1 MSKKFKLIP
10 LVAALY
16 SGLLFAS
23 DVADVA
29 DVVTAKDLPV
39 LTQESQHSTASK
51 RVTNLFT
58 RAHYKPIRFDDAL
71 SSKVYDRYI
80 ESLDFNKSVFLAAD
94 IASFEQY
101 RNQFDNALTTGKLD
115 FTFDIF
121 NLSMKRRFER
131 YEYSLSLLEKE
142 MTFDEADEYYFDRE
156 DADWAKTQDELDE
169 LWRERVKYDALR
181 LKMTGKDWAGI
192 KKVLTKRY
200 HNAQRRLV
208 QTNSE
213 DAFQIVM
220 NSFAR
225 SIEAHTSY
233 LSPRRA
239 EQFKMDMDLELEGI
253 GAVLSYDED
262 YTVIRSLVPGGPA
275 DKSEQ
280 IKADDRIIGVAQDQ
294 EEFVDVIGWRL
305 DDVVDLIKGPKGTKV
320 RLQYLKGVDDH
331 GAPKVVEIVRDKIR
345 LEDRA
350 AKSEVFEAQYSDLT
364 SKIGVI
370 EIPGFYNNLSKDVKV
385 ELAKLKEAK
394 VDGIIIDLRQ
404 NGGGS
409 LYEATQLSGLFF
421 DQGPVVQIHTL
432 NNRIE
437 EQKDRDGVTFY
448 DGPLT
453 VLVDRYSASASE
465 IFAAAM
471 QDYGRAVVI
480 GEQTFG
486 KGTVQQHKG
495 LGRAYDLYDNPL
507 GSVQYT
513 IAKFYRING
522 GSTQHKGVIPDI
534 SFPSAIDP
542 AEWGESQ
549 EDNALPW
556 DSIIRA
562 KYTSV
567 DDLHAAIAYLSKAHD
582 ERIKSEPEFNYVFED
597 ITRYK
602 EEKDRKTISLV
613 EAQRIKEK
621 DEGEAR
627 ALVRTNERLVRLGEK
642 PVENLD
648 DVPDVLDDLDPF
660 LEEAALI
667 TQDYI
672 KFGRV
677 AKK

>member
-1 MSKKFKLIP
+1 MSKKFTLIP
-10 LVAALY
+10 LVAALF
-16 SGLLFAS
+16 SGSLFAS
-23 DVADVA
+23 VEA
-29 DVVTAKDLPV
+29 AKLEDLPV
-39 LTQESQHSTASK
+39 LKQESQHGTASK
-51 RVTNLFT
+51 RVANLFA
-58 RAHYKPIRFDDAL
+58 RSHYTPVRFNDGL

-80 ESLDFNKSVFLAAD
+80 ESLDFNKSVFLASD
-94 IASFEQY
+94 IAAFEKY
-101 RNQFDNALTTGKLD
+101 RNDFDNAITTGKLG

-121 NLSMKRRFER
+121 NLSLKRRFER
-131 YEYSLSLLEKE
+131 YDYSLSLLDKK
-142 MTFDEADEYYFDRE
+142 MTFDKDDEYFFDRE
-156 DADWAKTQDELDE
+156 DSAWPASQAELDE
-169 LWRERVKYDALR
+169 IWRERVKYDALR
-181 LKMTGKDWAGI
+181 LKMTGKDWEGI
-192 KKVLTKRY
+192 KEVLTKRY
-200 HNAQRRLV
+200 KNAQKRLV

-220 NSFAR
+220 NSLAR

-253 GAVLSYDED
+253 GAVLSPDED

-275 DKSEQ
+275 DKTEQ
-280 IKADDRIIGVAQDQ
+280 LKADDKIIGVAQDQ
-294 EEFVDVIGWRL
+294 KEFVDVIGWRL

-320 RLQYLKGVDDH
+320 RLQYLKGSDAH
-331 GAPKVVEIVRDKIR
+331 GTPKVVEITRDKIR

-350 AKSEVFEAQYSDLT
+350 AKSEVFEASYSNLT

-385 ELAKLKEAK
+385 ELAKLKEEN

-437 EQKDRDGVTFY
+437 EQKDRDGITYY

-471 QDYGRAVVI
+471 QDYGRAVII

-495 LGRAYDLYDNPL
+495 LGRAYDLYDNDL

-542 AEWGESQ
+542 AEWGESKQ
-549 EDNALPW
+549 DNALPW
-556 DSIIRA
+556 DSIVRA
-562 KYTSV
+562 KYNRQGNLTPV
-567 DDLHAAIAYLSKAHD
+567 ITYLEKQH
-582 ERIKSEPEFNYVFED
+582 EVRIKSEPEFGYVFDD
-597 ITRYK
+597 IARYN

-613 EAQRIKEK
+613 EADRIKEK
-621 DEGEAR
+621 DENEAR
-627 ALVRTNERLVRLGEK
+627 TLARTNERLKRLGKE
-642 PVENLD
+642 PIENLD
-648 DVPDVLDDLDPF
+648 DVPEVIEELDPF

-672 KFGRV
+672 NFGRI

>member
-1 MSKKFKLIP
+1 MSKKFTLIP
-10 LVAALY
+10 LVAALF
-16 SGLLFAS
+16 SGSLFAA
-23 DVADVA
+23 VEA
-29 DVVTAKDLPV
+29 VTIDDLPQ
-39 LTQESQHSTASK
+39 LKQESQHGTASK
-51 RVTNLFT
+51 RVASLFA
-58 RAHYKPIRFDDAL
+58 RSHYTPVRFNDEL

-80 ESLDFNKSVFLAAD
+80 ESLDFNKSVFLASD

-101 RNQFDNALTTGKLD
+101 RDDFDNAITTGKLE

-121 NLSMKRRFER
+121 NLSLKRRFER
-131 YEYSLSLLEKE
+131 YEYSLTLLEKE
-142 MTFDEADEYYFDRE
+142 MTFDKEDEYFYDRE
-156 DADWAKTQDELDE
+156 DS
-169 LWRERVKYDALR
+169 
-181 LKMTGKDWAGI
+181 
-192 KKVLTKRY
+192 RY
-200 HNAQRRLV
+200 KNAEKRLV
-208 QTNSE
+208 QSNSE

-220 NSFAR
+220 NSLAR

-253 GAVLSYDED
+253 GAVLSPDED

-275 DKSEQ
+275 DKTDQ
-280 IKADDRIIGVAQDQ
+280 IKADDRIIGVAQDG

-320 RLQYLKGVDDH
+320 RLQYLKGVDAH
-331 GAPKVVEIVRDKIR
+331 GAPKVVEITRDKIR

-350 AKSEVFEAQYSDLT
+350 AKSEVFEAKYSDLT
-364 SKIGVI
+364 SKVGVI

-385 ELAKLKEAK
+385 ELAKLKEEK

-437 EQKDRDGVTFY
+437 EQKDRDGITYY

-471 QDYGRAVVI
+471 QDYGRAVII

-495 LGRAYDLYDNPL
+495 LGRAYDLYDNAL

-542 AEWGESQ
+542 AEWGESKQ
-549 EDNALPW
+549 DNALPW
-556 DSIIRA
+556 DSIVKA
-562 KYTSV
+562 KYKKLGNLTP
-567 DDLHAAIAYLSKAHD
+567 IITYLEKQH
-582 ERIKSEPEFNYVFED
+582 EVRIKSEPEFGYVFND
-597 ITRYK
+597 ITLYN

-613 EAQRIKEK
+613 EATRIKEK

-627 ALVRTNERLVRLGEK
+627 ALVRTNERLKRLGK
-642 PVENLD
+642 DPVENLD
-648 DVPDVLDDLDPF
+648 DLPEVIEELDPF

-672 KFGRV
+672 NYGRI

>member
-1 MSKKFKLIP
+1 MSKKFTLIP
-10 LVAALY
+10 LVAALF
-16 SGLLFAS
+16 SGSLFAS
-23 DVADVA
+23 VEA
-29 DVVTAKDLPV
+29 AKLEDLPV
-39 LTQESQHSTASK
+39 LKQESQHGTASK
-51 RVTNLFT
+51 RVANLFA
-58 RAHYKPIRFDDAL
+58 RSHYTPVRFNDGL

-80 ESLDFNKSVFLAAD
+80 ESLDFNKSVFLASD
-94 IASFEQY
+94 IAAFEKY
-101 RNQFDNALTTGKLD
+101 RNDFDNAITTGKLG

-121 NLSMKRRFER
+121 NLSLKRRFER
-131 YEYSLSLLEKE
+131 YDYSLSLLDKE
-142 MTFDEADEYYFDRE
+142 MTFDKDDEYFFDRE
-156 DADWAKTQDELDE
+156 DSAWPASQAELDE
-169 LWRERVKYDALR
+169 IWRERVKYDALR
-181 LKMTGKDWAGI
+181 LKMTGKDWEGI
-192 KKVLTKRY
+192 KEVLTKRY
-200 HNAQRRLV
+200 KNAQKRLV

-220 NSFAR
+220 NSLAR

-253 GAVLSYDED
+253 GAVLSPDED

-275 DKSEQ
+275 DKTEQ
-280 IKADDRIIGVAQDQ
+280 LKADDKIIGVAQDQ
-294 EEFVDVIGWRL
+294 KEFVDVIGWRL

-320 RLQYLKGVDDH
+320 RLQYLKGSDAH
-331 GAPKVVEIVRDKIR
+331 GTPKVVEITRDKIR

-350 AKSEVFEAQYSDLT
+350 AKSEVFEASYSNLT

-385 ELAKLKEAK
+385 ELAKLKEEN

-437 EQKDRDGVTFY
+437 EQKDRDGITYY

-471 QDYGRAVVI
+471 QDYGRAVII

-495 LGRAYDLYDNPL
+495 LGRAYDLYDNDL

-542 AEWGESQ
+542 AEWGESKQ
-549 EDNALPW
+549 DNALPW
-556 DSIIRA
+556 DSIVRA
-562 KYTSV
+562 KYNRQGNLTPV
-567 DDLHAAIAYLSKAHD
+567 ITYLEKQH
-582 ERIKSEPEFNYVFED
+582 EVRIKSEPEFGYVFDD
-597 ITRYK
+597 IARYN

-613 EAQRIKEK
+613 EADRIKEK
-621 DEGEAR
+621 DENEAR
-627 ALVRTNERLVRLGEK
+627 TLARTNERLKRLGKE
-642 PVENLD
+642 PIENLD
-648 DVPDVLDDLDPF
+648 DVPEIIEELDPF

-672 KFGRV
+672 NFGRI

>member
-1 MSKKFKLIP
+1 MSKKFTLIP
-10 LVAALY
+10 LVAALF
-16 SGLLFAS
+16 SGSLFAA
-23 DVADVA
+23 VEA
-29 DVVTAKDLPV
+29 VTIDDLPQ
-39 LTQESQHSTASK
+39 LKQESQHGTASK
-51 RVTNLFT
+51 RVASLFA
-58 RAHYKPIRFDDAL
+58 RSHYTPVRFNDEL

-80 ESLDFNKSVFLAAD
+80 ESLDFNKSVFLASD

-101 RNQFDNALTTGKLD
+101 RDDFDNAITTGKLD

-121 NLSMKRRFER
+121 NLSLKRRFER
-131 YEYSLSLLEKE
+131 YEYSLTLLEKE
-142 MTFDEADEYYFDRE
+142 MTFDKEDEYFFDRE
-156 DADWAKTQDELDE
+156 DSAWPVSQAELDE
-169 LWRERVKYDALR
+169 IWRERVKYDALR
-181 LKMTGKDWAGI
+181 LKMTGKDWEGI
-192 KKVLTKRY
+192 KEVLTKRY
-200 HNAQRRLV
+200 RNAEKRLV
-208 QTNSE
+208 QSNSE

-220 NSFAR
+220 NSLAR

-253 GAVLSYDED
+253 GAVLSPDED

-275 DKSEQ
+275 DKTDQ
-280 IKADDRIIGVAQDQ
+280 IKADDRIIGVAQDG

-320 RLQYLKGVDDH
+320 RLQYLKGVDAH
-331 GAPKVVEIVRDKIR
+331 GAPKVVEITRDKIR

-350 AKSEVFEAQYSDLT
+350 AKSEVFEAKYSDLT
-364 SKIGVI
+364 SKVGVI

-385 ELAKLKEAK
+385 ELAKLKEEK

-437 EQKDRDGVTFY
+437 EQKDRDGITYY

-471 QDYGRAVVI
+471 QDYGRAVII

-495 LGRAYDLYDNPL
+495 LGRAYDLYDNAL

-542 AEWGESQ
+542 AEWGESKQ
-549 EDNALPW
+549 DNALPW
-556 DSIIRA
+556 DSIVKA
-562 KYTSV
+562 KYKKLGNLTP
-567 DDLHAAIAYLSKAHD
+567 IITYLEKQH
-582 ERIKSEPEFNYVFED
+582 EVRIKSEPEFGYVFND
-597 ITRYK
+597 ITLYN

-613 EAQRIKEK
+613 EATRIKEK

-627 ALVRTNERLVRLGEK
+627 ALVRTNERLKRLGK
-642 PVENLD
+642 DPVENLD
-648 DVPDVLDDLDPF
+648 DLPEVIEELDPF

-672 KFGRV
+672 NYGRI

>member
-1 MSKKFKLIP
+1 MSKKFTLIP
-10 LVAALY
+10 LVAALF
-16 SGLLFAS
+16 SGSLLAA
-23 DVADVA
+23 ADNLTE
-29 DVVTAKDLPV
+29 DDLPV
-39 LTQESQHSTASK
+39 LKQESQHSTASK

-58 RAHYKPIRFDDAL
+58 RAHYKPIRFNDSL
-71 SSKVYDRYI
+71 SEKVFERYI
-80 ESLDFNKSVFLAAD
+80 ESLDYNKSVFLASD

-101 RNQFDNALTTGKLD
+101 KDQFDNALSTGKLG
-115 FTFDIF
+115 FAFDIF
-121 NLSMKRRFER
+121 NLSLKRRFER
-131 YEYSLSLLEKE
+131 YDYSLSLLEKE
-142 MTFDEADEYYFDRE
+142 MKFDKEDEYVFDRE
-156 DADWAKTQDELDE
+156 DANWATSQAELDE
-169 LWRERVKYDALR
+169 LWRQRVKYDALR
-181 LKMTGKDWAGI
+181 LKMTGKDWQGI
-192 KKVLTKRY
+192 KDVLTKRY
-200 HNAQRRLV
+200 HNAQKRLV

-280 IKADDRIIGVAQDQ
+280 IKADDRIIGVAQDG

-320 RLQYLKGVDDH
+320 RLQYLKGADAH
-331 GAPKVVEIVRDKIR
+331 GTPKVVEITRDKIR

-350 AKSEVFEAQYSDLT
+350 AKSEVFEAKYSDLT

-370 EIPGFYNNLSKDVKV
+370 EIPGFYNNLSQDVKV
-385 ELAKLKEAK
+385 EIAKLKEAK

-409 LYEATQLSGLFF
+409 LYEATQLSGLFI

-471 QDYGRAVVI
+471 QDYGRAIVI

-486 KGTVQQHKG
+486 KGTVQQHKP
-495 LGRAYDLYDNPL
+495 LGRAYDLYDHPL

-522 GSTQHKGVIPDI
+522 GSTQHKGVIPDV

-542 AEWGESQ
+542 ADWGESQ
-549 EDNALPW
+549 QDNALPW

-562 KYTSV
+562 KYNSV
-567 DDLHAAIAYLSKAHD
+567 DNLEPAIAYVNKLHD
-582 ERIKSEPEFNYVFED
+582 TRIASEPEFGYVFDD
-597 ITRYK
+597 IKRYQQ
-602 EEKDRKTISLV
+602 EKDRKTISLV
-613 EAQRIKEK
+613 EAARIKEK
-621 DEGEAR
+621 DEGEERVLER
-627 ALVRTNERLVRLGEK
+627 ANERLVRLGEK

-648 DVPDVLDDLDPF
+648 DLPDILDDLDPF

-672 KFGRV
+672 KYGRI

>member
-1 MSKKFKLIP
+1 MSKKFTLIP
-10 LVAALY
+10 LVAALF
-16 SGLLFAS
+16 SGSLLAS
-23 DVADVA
+23 SDNL
-29 DVVTAKDLPV
+29 TEKDLPV
-39 LTQESQHSTASK
+39 LKQESQHSTASK

-58 RAHYKPIRFDDAL
+58 RAHYKPIKFNDEL
-71 SSKVYDRYI
+71 SEQIFDRYI
-80 ESLDFNKSVFLAAD
+80 ESLDYNKSVFLASD

-101 RNQFDNALTTGKLD
+101 KDQFDNALSTGKLG
-115 FTFDIF
+115 FAFDIF
-121 NLSMKRRFER
+121 NLSLKRRFER
-131 YEYSLSLLEKE
+131 YDYSLSLLENE
-142 MTFDEADEYYFDRE
+142 MKFDNEDEYVFDRE
-156 DADWAKTQDELDE
+156 DADWATSQAELDE
-169 LWRERVKYDALR
+169 LWRQRVKYDALR
-181 LKMTGKDWAGI
+181 LKMTGKDWQGI
-192 KKVLTKRY
+192 KDVLTKRY
-200 HNAQRRLV
+200 HNAQKRLV

-280 IKADDRIIGVAQDQ
+280 IKADDRIIGVAQEGED
-294 EEFVDVIGWRL
+294 FVDVIGWRL

-320 RLQYLKGVDDH
+320 RLQYLKGADAH
-331 GAPKVVEIVRDKIR
+331 GTPKVVEITRDKIR

-350 AKSEVFEAQYSDLT
+350 AKSEVFEAKYSDLT

-370 EIPGFYNNLSKDVKV
+370 EIPGFYNNLSQDVKV
-385 ELAKLKEAK
+385 EIAKLKEAK

-409 LYEATQLSGLFF
+409 LYEATQLSGLFI

-471 QDYGRAVVI
+471 QDYGRAIVI

-486 KGTVQQHKG
+486 KGTVQQHKP
-495 LGRAYDLYDNPL
+495 LGRAYDLYDHPL

-522 GSTQHKGVIPDI
+522 GSTQHKGVIPDV

-542 AEWGESQ
+542 SEWGESQ
-549 EDNALPW
+549 QDNALPW

-562 KYTSV
+562 KYNSV
-567 DDLHAAIAYLSKAHD
+567 DNLKPAIAYVNKLHD
-582 ERIKSEPEFNYVFED
+582 TRISGEPEFGYVFDD
-597 ITRYK
+597 IKRYQ

-613 EAQRIKEK
+613 EATRLKEK
-621 DEGEAR
+621 DEGEER
-627 ALVRTNERLVRLGEK
+627 ALKRANERLVRLGEK

-648 DVPDVLDDLDPF
+648 DLPDSLDELDPF

-672 KFGRV
+672 KYGRI

>member
-1 MSKKFKLIP
+1 MSKKFTLIP
-10 LVAALY
+10 LVAALF
-16 SGLLFAS
+16 SGSLFAA
-23 DVADVA
+23 VEA
-29 DVVTAKDLPV
+29 VTIDDLPQ
-39 LTQESQHSTASK
+39 LKQESQHGTASK
-51 RVTNLFT
+51 RVASLFA
-58 RAHYKPIRFDDAL
+58 RSHYTPVRFNDEL

-80 ESLDFNKSVFLAAD
+80 ESLDFNKSVFLASD

-101 RNQFDNALTTGKLD
+101 RDDFDNAITTGKLD

-121 NLSMKRRFER
+121 NLSLKRRFER
-131 YEYSLSLLEKE
+131 YEYSLTLLEKE
-142 MTFDEADEYYFDRE
+142 MTFDKKDEYFFDRE
-156 DADWAKTQDELDE
+156 DSAWPASQAELDE
-169 LWRERVKYDALR
+169 IWRERVKYDALR
-181 LKMTGKDWAGI
+181 LKMTGKDWEGI
-192 KKVLTKRY
+192 KEVLTKRY
-200 HNAQRRLV
+200 KNAEKRLV
-208 QTNSE
+208 QSNSE

-220 NSFAR
+220 NSLAR

-253 GAVLSYDED
+253 GAVLSPDED

-275 DKSEQ
+275 DKTDQ
-280 IKADDRIIGVAQDQ
+280 IKADDRIIGVAQDG

-320 RLQYLKGVDDH
+320 RLQYLKGVDAH
-331 GAPKVVEIVRDKIR
+331 GAPKVVEITRDKIR

-350 AKSEVFEAQYSDLT
+350 AKSEVFAAKYSDLT

-385 ELAKLKEAK
+385 ELAKLKEEK

-437 EQKDRDGVTFY
+437 EQKDRDGITYY

-471 QDYGRAVVI
+471 QDYGRAVII

-495 LGRAYDLYDNPL
+495 LGRAYDLYDNAL

-542 AEWGESQ
+542 AQWGESKQ
-549 EDNALPW
+549 DNALPW
-556 DSIIRA
+556 DSIVKA
-562 KYTSV
+562 KYKKLGNLTP
-567 DDLHAAIAYLSKAHD
+567 IITYLEKQH
-582 ERIKSEPEFNYVFED
+582 EVRIKSEPEFGYVFND
-597 ITRYK
+597 ITLYN

-613 EAQRIKEK
+613 EADRIKEK

-627 ALVRTNERLVRLGEK
+627 ALVRTNERLKRLGK
-642 PVENLD
+642 DPVENLD
-648 DVPDVLDDLDPF
+648 DIPEVIEELDPF

-672 KFGRV
+672 NYGRI

>member
-1 MSKKFKLIP
+1 MSKKFTLIP
-10 LVAALY
+10 LVAALF
-16 SGLLFAS
+16 SGSLFAS
-23 DVADVA
+23 VEA
-29 DVVTAKDLPV
+29 AKLEDLPV
-39 LTQESQHSTASK
+39 LKQESQHGTASK
-51 RVTNLFT
+51 RVANLFA
-58 RAHYKPIRFDDAL
+58 RSHYTPVRFNDGL

-80 ESLDFNKSVFLAAD
+80 ESLDFNKSVFLASD
-94 IASFEQY
+94 IAAFEKY
-101 RNQFDNALTTGKLD
+101 RNDFDNAITTGKLG

-121 NLSMKRRFER
+121 NLSLKRRFER
-131 YEYSLSLLEKE
+131 YDYSLSLLDKE
-142 MTFDEADEYYFDRE
+142 MTFEKDDEYFFDRE
-156 DADWAKTQDELDE
+156 DSAWPASQAELDE
-169 LWRERVKYDALR
+169 IWRERVKYDALR
-181 LKMTGKDWAGI
+181 LKMTGKDWEGI
-192 KKVLTKRY
+192 KEVLTKRY
-200 HNAQRRLV
+200 KNAQKRLV

-220 NSFAR
+220 NSLAR

-253 GAVLSYDED
+253 GAVLSPDED

-275 DKSEQ
+275 DKTEQ
-280 IKADDRIIGVAQDQ
+280 LKADDKIIGVAQDQ
-294 EEFVDVIGWRL
+294 KEFVDVIGWRL

-320 RLQYLKGVDDH
+320 RLQYLKGSDAH
-331 GAPKVVEIVRDKIR
+331 GTPKVVEITRDKIR

-350 AKSEVFEAQYSDLT
+350 AKSEVFEASYSNLT

-385 ELAKLKEAK
+385 ELAKLKEEN

-437 EQKDRDGVTFY
+437 EQKDRDGITYY

-471 QDYGRAVVI
+471 QDYGRAVII

-495 LGRAYDLYDNPL
+495 LGRAYDLYDNDL

-542 AEWGESQ
+542 AEWGESKQ
-549 EDNALPW
+549 DNALPW
-556 DSIIRA
+556 DSIVRA
-562 KYTSV
+562 KYNRQGNLTPV
-567 DDLHAAIAYLSKAHD
+567 ITYLEKQH
-582 ERIKSEPEFNYVFED
+582 EVRIKSEPEFGYVFDD
-597 ITRYK
+597 IARYN

-613 EAQRIKEK
+613 EADRIKEK
-621 DEGEAR
+621 DENEAR
-627 ALVRTNERLVRLGEK
+627 TLARTNERLKRLGKE
-642 PVENLD
+642 PIENLD
-648 DVPDVLDDLDPF
+648 DVPEVIEELDPF

-672 KFGRV
+672 NFGRI

>member
-1 MSKKFKLIP
+1 MSKKFTLIP
-10 LVAALY
+10 LVAALF
-16 SGLLFAS
+16 SGSLFAS
-23 DVADVA
+23 VEA
-29 DVVTAKDLPV
+29 AKLEDLPV
-39 LTQESQHSTASK
+39 LKQESQHGTASK
-51 RVTNLFT
+51 RVANLFA
-58 RAHYKPIRFDDAL
+58 RSHYTPVRFNDGL

-80 ESLDFNKSVFLAAD
+80 ESLDFNKSVFLASD
-94 IASFEQY
+94 IAAFEKY
-101 RNQFDNALTTGKLD
+101 RNDFDNAITTGKLG

-121 NLSMKRRFER
+121 NLSLKRRFER
-131 YEYSLSLLEKE
+131 YDYSLSLLDKE
-142 MTFDEADEYYFDRE
+142 MTFDKDDEYFFDRE
-156 DADWAKTQDELDE
+156 DSAWPASQAELDE
-169 LWRERVKYDALR
+169 IWRERVKYDALR
-181 LKMTGKDWAGI
+181 LKMTGKDWEGI
-192 KKVLTKRY
+192 KEVLTKRY
-200 HNAQRRLV
+200 KNAQKRLV

-220 NSFAR
+220 NSLAR

-253 GAVLSYDED
+253 GAVLSPDED

-275 DKSEQ
+275 DKTEQ
-280 IKADDRIIGVAQDQ
+280 LKADDKIIGVAQDQ
-294 EEFVDVIGWRL
+294 KEFVDVIGWRL

-320 RLQYLKGVDDH
+320 RLQYLKGSDAH
-331 GAPKVVEIVRDKIR
+331 GTPKVVEITRDKIR

-350 AKSEVFEAQYSDLT
+350 AKSEVFEASYSNLT

-385 ELAKLKEAK
+385 ELAKLKEEN

-437 EQKDRDGVTFY
+437 EQKDRDGITYY

-471 QDYGRAVVI
+471 QDYGRAVII

-495 LGRAYDLYDNPL
+495 LGRAYDLYDNDL

-542 AEWGESQ
+542 VEWGESKQ
-549 EDNALPW
+549 DNALPW
-556 DSIIRA
+556 DSIVRA
-562 KYTSV
+562 KYNRQGNLTPV
-567 DDLHAAIAYLSKAHD
+567 ITYLEKQH
-582 ERIKSEPEFNYVFED
+582 EVRIKSEPEFGYVFDD
-597 ITRYK
+597 IARYN

-613 EAQRIKEK
+613 EADRIKEK
-621 DEGEAR
+621 DENEAR
-627 ALVRTNERLVRLGEK
+627 TLARTNERLKRLGKE
-642 PVENLD
+642 PIENLD
-648 DVPDVLDDLDPF
+648 DVPEVIEELDPF

-672 KFGRV
+672 NFGRI

>member
-1 MSKKFKLIP
+1 MSKKFTLIP
-10 LVAALY
+10 LVAALF
-16 SGLLFAS
+16 SGSLFAA
-23 DVADVA
+23 VEA
-29 DVVTAKDLPV
+29 VTIDDLPQ
-39 LTQESQHSTASK
+39 LKQESQHGTASK
-51 RVTNLFT
+51 RVASLFA
-58 RAHYKPIRFDDAL
+58 RSHYTPVRFNDEL

-80 ESLDFNKSVFLAAD
+80 ESLDFNKSVFLASD

-101 RNQFDNALTTGKLD
+101 RDDFDNAITTGKLD

-121 NLSMKRRFER
+121 NLSLKRRFER
-131 YEYSLSLLEKE
+131 YEYSLTLLEKE
-142 MTFDEADEYYFDRE
+142 MTFDKKDEYFFDRE
-156 DADWAKTQDELDE
+156 DSAWPASQAELDE
-169 LWRERVKYDALR
+169 IWRERVKYDALR
-181 LKMTGKDWAGI
+181 LKMTGKDWEGI
-192 KKVLTKRY
+192 KEVLTKRY
-200 HNAQRRLV
+200 KNAEKRLV
-208 QTNSE
+208 QSNSE

-220 NSFAR
+220 NSLAR

-253 GAVLSYDED
+253 GAVLSPDED

-275 DKSEQ
+275 DKTDQ
-280 IKADDRIIGVAQDQ
+280 IKADDRIIGVAQDG

-320 RLQYLKGVDDH
+320 RLQYLKGVDAH
-331 GAPKVVEIVRDKIR
+331 GAPKVVEITRDKIR

-350 AKSEVFEAQYSDLT
+350 AKSEVFEAKYSDLT

-385 ELAKLKEAK
+385 ELAKLKEEK

-437 EQKDRDGVTFY
+437 EQKDRDGITYY

-471 QDYGRAVVI
+471 QDYGRAVII

-495 LGRAYDLYDNPL
+495 LGRAYDLYDNAL

-542 AEWGESQ
+542 AQWGESKQ
-549 EDNALPW
+549 GNALPW
-556 DSIIRA
+556 DSIVKA
-562 KYTSV
+562 KYKKLGNLTP
-567 DDLHAAIAYLSKAHD
+567 IITYLEKQH
-582 ERIKSEPEFNYVFED
+582 EVRIKSEPEFGYVFND
-597 ITRYK
+597 ITLYN

-613 EAQRIKEK
+613 EADRIKEK

-627 ALVRTNERLVRLGEK
+627 ALVRTNERLKRLGK
-642 PVENLD
+642 DPVENLD
-648 DVPDVLDDLDPF
+648 DIPEVIEELDPF

-672 KFGRV
+672 NYGRI

>member
-1 MSKKFKLIP
+1 MSKKFTLIP
-10 LVAALY
+10 LVAALF
-16 SGLLFAS
+16 SGSLFAA
-23 DVADVA
+23 VEA
-29 DVVTAKDLPV
+29 VTIDDLPQ
-39 LTQESQHSTASK
+39 LKQESQHGTASK
-51 RVTNLFT
+51 RVASLFA
-58 RAHYKPIRFDDAL
+58 RSHYTPVRFNDEL

-80 ESLDFNKSVFLAAD
+80 ESLDFNKSVFLASD

-101 RNQFDNALTTGKLD
+101 RDDFDNAITTGKLD

-121 NLSMKRRFER
+121 NLSLKRRFER
-131 YEYSLSLLEKE
+131 YEYSLTLLEKE
-142 MTFDEADEYYFDRE
+142 MTFDKKDEYFFDRE
-156 DADWAKTQDELDE
+156 DSAWPASQAELDE
-169 LWRERVKYDALR
+169 IWRERVKYDALR
-181 LKMTGKDWAGI
+181 LKMTGKDWEGI
-192 KKVLTKRY
+192 KEVLTKRY
-200 HNAQRRLV
+200 KNAEKRLV
-208 QTNSE
+208 QSNSE

-220 NSFAR
+220 NSLAR
-225 SIEAHTSY
+225 SIEAYTSY

-253 GAVLSYDED
+253 GAVLSPDED

-275 DKSEQ
+275 DKTDQ
-280 IKADDRIIGVAQDQ
+280 IKADDRIIGVAQDG

-320 RLQYLKGVDDH
+320 RLQYLKGVDAH
-331 GAPKVVEIVRDKIR
+331 GAPKVVEITRDKIR

-350 AKSEVFEAQYSDLT
+350 AKSEVFEAKYSDLT

-385 ELAKLKEAK
+385 ELAKLKEEK

-437 EQKDRDGVTFY
+437 EQKDRDGITYY

-471 QDYGRAVVI
+471 QDYGRAVII

-495 LGRAYDLYDNPL
+495 LGRAYDLYDNAL

-542 AEWGESQ
+542 AQWGESKQ
-549 EDNALPW
+549 DNALPW
-556 DSIIRA
+556 DSIVKA
-562 KYTSV
+562 KYKKLGNLTP
-567 DDLHAAIAYLSKAHD
+567 IITYLEKQH
-582 ERIKSEPEFNYVFED
+582 EVRIKSEPEFGYVFND
-597 ITRYK
+597 ITLYN

-613 EAQRIKEK
+613 EADRIKEK

-627 ALVRTNERLVRLGEK
+627 ALVRTNERLKRLGK
-642 PVENLD
+642 DPVENLD
-648 DVPDVLDDLDPF
+648 DIPEVIEELDPF

-672 KFGRV
+672 NYGRI

>member
-1 MSKKFKLIP
+1 MSKKFTLIP
-10 LVAALY
+10 LVAALF
-16 SGLLFAS
+16 SGSLFAS
-23 DVADVA
+23 VEA
-29 DVVTAKDLPV
+29 AKLEDLPV
-39 LTQESQHSTASK
+39 LKQESQHGTASK
-51 RVTNLFT
+51 RVANLFA
-58 RAHYKPIRFDDAL
+58 RSHYTPVRFNDGL

-80 ESLDFNKSVFLAAD
+80 ESLDFNKSVFLASD
-94 IASFEQY
+94 IAAFEKY
-101 RNQFDNALTTGKLD
+101 RNDFDNAITTGKLS

-121 NLSMKRRFER
+121 NLSLKRRFER
-131 YEYSLSLLEKE
+131 YDYSLSLLDKE
-142 MTFDEADEYYFDRE
+142 MTFDKDDEYFFDRE
-156 DADWAKTQDELDE
+156 DSAWPASQAELDE
-169 LWRERVKYDALR
+169 IWRERVKYDALR
-181 LKMTGKDWAGI
+181 LKMTGKDWEGI
-192 KKVLTKRY
+192 KEVLTKRY
-200 HNAQRRLV
+200 KNAQKRLV

-220 NSFAR
+220 NSLAR

-253 GAVLSYDED
+253 GAVLSPDED

-275 DKSEQ
+275 DKTEQ
-280 IKADDRIIGVAQDQ
+280 LKADDKIIGVAQDQ
-294 EEFVDVIGWRL
+294 KEFVDVIGWRL

-320 RLQYLKGVDDH
+320 RLQYLKGSDAH
-331 GAPKVVEIVRDKIR
+331 GTPKVVEITRDKIR

-350 AKSEVFEAQYSDLT
+350 AKSEVFEASYSNLT

-385 ELAKLKEAK
+385 ELAKLKEEN

-437 EQKDRDGVTFY
+437 EQKDRDGITYY

-471 QDYGRAVVI
+471 QDYGRAVII

-486 KGTVQQHKG
+486 KGTVQQHKS
-495 LGRAYDLYDNPL
+495 LGRAYDLYDNDL

-542 AEWGESQ
+542 AEWGESKQ
-549 EDNALPW
+549 DNALPW
-556 DSIIRA
+556 DSIVRA
-562 KYTSV
+562 KYNRQGNLTPV
-567 DDLHAAIAYLSKAHD
+567 ITYLEKQH
-582 ERIKSEPEFNYVFED
+582 EIRIKSEPEFGYVFDD
-597 ITRYK
+597 IARYN

-613 EAQRIKEK
+613 EADRIKEK
-621 DEGEAR
+621 DENEAR
-627 ALVRTNERLVRLGEK
+627 TLARTNERLKRLGKE
-642 PVENLD
+642 PIENLD
-648 DVPDVLDDLDPF
+648 DVPEVIEELDPF

-672 KFGRV
+672 NFGRI

>member
-1 MSKKFKLIP
+1 MSKKWSLIP
-10 LVAALY
+10 IAAALVSVSVAA
-16 SGLLFAS
+16 SNDAVNVS
-23 DVADVA
+23 S
-29 DVVTAKDLPV
+29 LPV
-39 LTQESQHSTASK
+39 LKQESQHAIASK

-58 RAHYKPIRFDDAL
+58 RSHYKHIQLNDAL
-71 SSKVYDRYI
+71 SEKVFERYV
-80 ESLDFNKSVFLAAD
+80 ETLDFNKSVMLASD
-94 IASFEQY
+94 VEQFKQY
-101 RNQFDNALTTGKLD
+101 KDAFDDGLTSGKLN
-115 FTFDIF
+115 FAFDMF
-121 NLSMKRRFER
+121 NVSLKRRFER
-131 YEYSLSLLEKE
+131 YQFAISLLDKE
-142 MTFDEADEYYFDRE
+142 MTFDKPDNYVFDRE
-156 DADWAKTQDELDE
+156 DAAWPTSTAELDE
-169 LWRERVKYDALR
+169 IWRQRVKYDALR
-181 LKMTGKDWAGI
+181 LKMTGKDWAGV
-192 KKVLTKRY
+192 KEVLTKRY
-200 HNAQRRLV
+200 NNALKRLV

-220 NSFAR
+220 NAFAR

-239 EQFKMDMDLELEGI
+239 EQFKMDMELELEGI
-253 GAVLSYDED
+253 GAVLGFDDD

-280 IKADDRIIGVAQDQ
+280 IKADDRIIGVAQEG

-320 RLQYLKGVDDH
+320 RLQYLKGADSH
-331 GAPKVVEIVRDKIR
+331 GTPKVVEIVRDKIR

-350 AKSEVFEAQYSDLT
+350 AKGEVFEAKYSTLT

-370 EIPGFYNNLSKDVKV
+370 EIPSFYNNLSKDVKI
-385 ELAKLKEAK
+385 ELAKLKEQK

-432 NNRIE
+432 NNQVE
-437 EQKDRDGVTFY
+437 AQQDRDGVTFY

-486 KGTVQQHKG
+486 KGTVQQHKP

-522 GSTQHKGVIPDI
+522 GSTQHMGVIPDVML
-534 SFPSAIDP
+534 PSAIDP

-549 EDNALPW
+549 EPNALPW
-556 DSIIRA
+556 DSIARA
-562 KYTSV
+562 NYNTVDSLAAAVKY
-567 DDLHAAIAYLSKAHD
+567 LGEKHE
-582 ERIKSEPEFNYVFED
+582 ERIKKEPEFAYVFDD
-597 ITRYK
+597 IARYK
-602 EEKDRKTISLV
+602 QEKDNKTISLV
-613 EAQRIKEK
+613 EAERLKE
-621 DEGEAR
+621 R
-627 ALVRTNERLVRLGEK
+627 ADNDALSLKRANERLARLGKEPIK
-642 PVENLD
+642 SLD
-648 DVPDVLDDLDPF
+648 DAPELLSELDPY
-660 LEEAALI
+660 LEEAALV
-667 TQDYI
+667 TQDFITY
-672 KFGRV
+672 GRL
-677 AKK
+677 AKNTK

>member
-1 MSKKFKLIP
+1 MSKKFTLIP
-10 LVAALY
+10 LVAALFLG
-16 SGLLFAS
+16 SLFAA
-23 DVADVA
+23 VEA
-29 DVVTAKDLPV
+29 VTIDDLPQ
-39 LTQESQHSTASK
+39 LKQESQHGTASK
-51 RVTNLFT
+51 RVASLFA
-58 RAHYKPIRFDDAL
+58 RSHYTPVRFNDEL

-80 ESLDFNKSVFLAAD
+80 ESLDFNKSVFLASD

-101 RNQFDNALTTGKLD
+101 RDDFDNAITTGKLD

-121 NLSMKRRFER
+121 NLSLKRRFER
-131 YEYSLSLLEKE
+131 YEYSLTLLEKE
-142 MTFDEADEYYFDRE
+142 MTFDKKDEYFFDRE
-156 DADWAKTQDELDE
+156 DSAWPASQAELDE
-169 LWRERVKYDALR
+169 IWRERVKYDALR
-181 LKMTGKDWAGI
+181 LKMTGKDWEGI
-192 KKVLTKRY
+192 KEVLTKRY
-200 HNAQRRLV
+200 KNAEKRLV
-208 QTNSE
+208 QSNSE

-220 NSFAR
+220 NSLAR

-253 GAVLSYDED
+253 GAVLSPDED

-275 DKSEQ
+275 DKTDQ
-280 IKADDRIIGVAQDQ
+280 IKADDRIIGVAQDG

-320 RLQYLKGVDDH
+320 RLQYLKGVDAH
-331 GAPKVVEIVRDKIR
+331 GAPKVVEITRDKIR

-350 AKSEVFEAQYSDLT
+350 AKSEVFEAKYSDLT

-385 ELAKLKEAK
+385 ELAKLKEEE

-437 EQKDRDGVTFY
+437 EQKDRDGITYY

-471 QDYGRAVVI
+471 QDYGRAVII

-495 LGRAYDLYDNPL
+495 LGRAYDLYDNAL

-542 AEWGESQ
+542 AQWGESKQ
-549 EDNALPW
+549 DNALPW
-556 DSIIRA
+556 DSIVKA
-562 KYTSV
+562 KYKKLGNLTP
-567 DDLHAAIAYLSKAHD
+567 IITYLEKQH
-582 ERIKSEPEFNYVFED
+582 EVRIKSEPEFGYVFND
-597 ITRYK
+597 ITLYN

-613 EAQRIKEK
+613 EADRIKEK

-627 ALVRTNERLVRLGEK
+627 ALVRTNERLKRLGK
-642 PVENLD
+642 DPVENLD
-648 DVPDVLDDLDPF
+648 DIPEVIEELDPF

-672 KFGRV
+672 NYGRI

>member
-1 MSKKFKLIP
+1 MSQKFKLIP

-23 DVADVA
+23 DIADVN

-71 SSKVYDRYI
+71 SSKVFDRYI
-80 ESLDFNKSVFLAAD
+80 ESLDFNKSVFLASD

-101 RNQFDNALTTGKLD
+101 RDDFDNAITTGKLD

-121 NLSMKRRFER
+121 NLSLKRRFER
-131 YEYSLSLLEKE
+131 YEYSLTLLEKE
-142 MTFDEADEYYFDRE
+142 MTFDKEDEYFFDRE
-156 DADWAKTQDELDE
+156 DSAWPASQAELDE
-169 LWRERVKYDALR
+169 IWRERVKYDALR
-181 LKMTGKDWAGI
+181 LKMTGKDWEGI
-192 KKVLTKRY
+192 KEVLTKRY
-200 HNAQRRLV
+200 KNAEKRLV
-208 QTNSE
+208 QSNSE

-220 NSFAR
+220 NSLAR

-253 GAVLSYDED
+253 GAVLSPDED

-275 DKSEQ
+275 DKTDQ
-280 IKADDRIIGVAQDQ
+280 IKADDRIIGVAQDG

-320 RLQYLKGVDDH
+320 RLQYLKGVDAH
-331 GAPKVVEIVRDKIR
+331 GAPKVVEITRDKIR

-350 AKSEVFEAQYSDLT
+350 AKSEVFEAKYSDLT

-385 ELAKLKEAK
+385 ELAKLKEEK

-437 EQKDRDGVTFY
+437 EQKDRDGITYY

-471 QDYGRAVVI
+471 QDYGRAVII

-495 LGRAYDLYDNPL
+495 LGRAYDLYDNAL

-542 AEWGESQ
+542 AQWGESKQ
-549 EDNALPW
+549 DNALPW
-556 DSIIRA
+556 DSIVKA
-562 KYTSV
+562 KYKKLGNLTP
-567 DDLHAAIAYLSKAHD
+567 IITYLEKQH
-582 ERIKSEPEFNYVFED
+582 EVRIKSEPEFGYVFND
-597 ITRYK
+597 ITLYN

-613 EAQRIKEK
+613 EADRIKEK

-627 ALVRTNERLVRLGEK
+627 ALVRTNERLKRLGK
-642 PVENLD
+642 DPVENLD
-648 DVPDVLDDLDPF
+648 DIPEVIEELDPF

-672 KFGRV
+672 NYGRI